1 MRAPDARLSRTVVV
15 LGIVSL
21 LTDLSSEMIYPL
33 LPVLL
38 AGSLGAGATALG
50 MVEGAAEAVASLLK
64 VASGKLADR
73 APRRKPL
80 VVLGYTI
87 SGAARPLIG
96 IAAIWPVVLALRVM
110 DRVGKGLR
118 TAPRDAL
125 IADVTADGAR
135 GRAYGFHRAMDNA
148 GAVFGPLVAVALL
161 GLGLSLRQVFLWAAA
176 PAVLVVGVLVVGVRE
191 SPRAVEQPGTA
202 RQRSDLAELGSTYRR
217 FLLVVVVFTLGNSSD
232 AFLLLRLHEA
242 GLSATAIALSWAAH
256 SAVRSGA
263 VYFGGRVADRVEH
276 RKLLGLGYV
285 AYALVYVAMSLVES
299 RAGLVLL
306 LVVYGLYYG
315 AVEPTE
321 RALVASYAPP
331 GLRGAAFGWF
341 HGAVGASALPASAL
355 FGWLWLEVGP
365 AAAFGIGAALAGV
378 AAIAL
383 LYWVPTD
390 PRPLPRVSLRE

>member
-15 LGIVSL
+15 LGIASL

-38 AGSLGAGATALG
+38 QGSLGAGAAALG
-50 MVEGAAEAVASLLK
+50 VVEGAAEAVASLLK
-64 VASGKLADR
+64 VVSGKLADR

-96 IAAIWPVVLALRVM
+96 LAAIWPVVLALRVL

-125 IADVTADGAR
+125 IADVTANGAR

-148 GAVFGPLVAVALL
+148 GAVLGPLVAVALL
-161 GLGLSLRQVFLWAAA
+161 GAGLSLREVFVWAAA
-176 PAVLVVGVLVVGVRE
+176 PAVLVVGVLVAGVRE
-191 SPRAVEQPGTA
+191 APRSIEQPGTA
-202 RQRSDLAELGSTYRR
+202 RTRSDLAELGSPYRR
-217 FLLVVVVFTLGNSSD
+217 LLLVVVVFTLGNSSD
-232 AFLLLRLHEA
+232 AFLLLRLHEV
-242 GLSATAIALSWAAH
+242 GLSAPAIALSWAAH

-263 VYFGGRVADRVEH
+263 VYFGGRAADRVD
-276 RKLLGLGYV
+276 RRRLLGAGYL
-285 AYALVYVAMSLVES
+285 AYALVYVAMSVVSS
-299 RAGLVLL
+299 RTGLVLL

-331 GLRGAAFGWF
+331 RLRGAAFGWF
-341 HGAVGASALPASAL
+341 HGAVGAAALPASAL
-355 FGWLWLEVGP
+355 FGWLWLALGP
-365 AAAFGIGAALAGV
+365 PAAFGIGAVLAGV
-378 AAIAL
+378 AAIGL
-383 LYWVPTD
+383 LCWVPRD
-390 PRPLPRVSLRE
+390 DSRIPHQSHA